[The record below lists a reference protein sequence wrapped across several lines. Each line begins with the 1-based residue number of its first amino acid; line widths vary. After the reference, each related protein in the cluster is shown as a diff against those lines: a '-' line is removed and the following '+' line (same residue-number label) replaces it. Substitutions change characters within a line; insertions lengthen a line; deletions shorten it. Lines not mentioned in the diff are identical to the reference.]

1 MGMSLYHMTE
11 QYQRALAELAD
22 ADLPEEVVADTLEAL
37 EGELVQ
43 KGQAVAAFALNLGA
57 EVEAI
62 KAVEKRIGDRRK
74 ALERHVERMRKYLR
88 TNMEKAGITE
98 IKAIDGSFTAK
109 LAKGRP
115 SVVVDDEALIADDS
129 EFVRWRREINK
140 TAIAEALKAGEQV
153 PGAHLE
159 TRPSLRLS

>member
-37 EGELVQ
+37 EGELIQ
-43 KGQAVAAFALNLGA
+43 KGQAVAAFALNLVA
-57 EVEAI
+57 EIEAV
-62 KAVEKRIGDRRK
+62 KAVEKRISDRRK
-74 ALERHVERMRKYLR
+74 ALERRADGLREYLR
-88 TNMEKAGITE
+88 TNMEKAGIGE
-98 IKAIDGSFTAK
+98 IKAVDGTFTAK
-109 LAKGRP
+109 LGKGRP
-115 SVVVDDEALIADDS
+115 AVVIDDEALIADDS
-129 EFVRWRREINK
+129 EFIRWRREVNK

-159 TRPSLRLS
+159 TKPSLRLS